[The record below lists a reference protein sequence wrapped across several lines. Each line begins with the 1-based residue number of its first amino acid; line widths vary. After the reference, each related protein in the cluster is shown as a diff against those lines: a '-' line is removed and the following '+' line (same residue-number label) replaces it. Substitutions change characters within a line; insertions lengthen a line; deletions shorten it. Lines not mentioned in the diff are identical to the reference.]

1 MIKNVFY
8 GVMFRHI
15 NPVKEHPERI
25 KKIDKK
31 IACNLLNYDKI
42 KFPVKENDF

>member
-1 MIKNVFY
+1 
-8 GVMFRHI
+8 MFRHI

-42 KFPVKENDF
+42 KFPVKEKDF